1 MNYAVPLAKNK
12 FPRLVSNTASNAVL
26 NAIHKFERRISEK
39 GALRVGK
46 GFTFSSSNEDMD
58 DIIKMIKS
66 LEDSRLLIDGVIEIV
81 EQEVKNGKVDFWCFT
96 CTFGCCSSANFEF
109 FGGERYHRK
118 RSHESRK
125 KTKRWI
131 SSTNRI
137 TFIDKWH

>member
-26 NAIHKFERRISEK
+26 NAIHKFDRRISEK

-46 GFTFSSSNEDMD
+46 GFTFSTSNEDMD

-81 EQEVKNGKVDFWCFT
+81 EQEVKNGKMDFW
-96 CTFGCCSSANFEF
+96 
-109 FGGERYHRK
+109 
-118 RSHESRK
+118 
-125 KTKRWI
+125 
-131 SSTNRI
+131 
-137 TFIDKWH
+137 